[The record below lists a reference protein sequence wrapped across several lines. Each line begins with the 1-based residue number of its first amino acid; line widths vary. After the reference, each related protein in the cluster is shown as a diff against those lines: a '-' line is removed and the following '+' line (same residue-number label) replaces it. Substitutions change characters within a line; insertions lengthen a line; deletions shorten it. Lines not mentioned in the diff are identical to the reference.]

1 VGVMVNFSDV
11 IHIFK
16 DIYNERLFEQLSE
29 EEKWK
34 TMMII
39 TIKLMI
45 LEKDL
50 FMFRDTVPE
59 ENLRNYMFDRMV

>member
-1 VGVMVNFSDV
+1 MVVMVNFSDV

-59 ENLRNYMFDRMV
+59 EDLRNYMFDRMV